1 MAESPDIGPGRTTGV
16 PGSPGSVEERVL
28 AALAVCRPHLQADGG
43 DIELV
48 RVTPDGIAELRFTG
62 ECRTCSLSK
71 MTLRAGVE
79 RVVMRHAPEVR
90 RVETV
95 Q

>member
-1 MAESPDIGPGRTTGV
+1 MAERRQEGEAGTLAGRIERAL
-16 PGSPGSVEERVL
+16 EE
-28 AALAVCRPHLQADGG
+28 CRPALRADGG

-48 RVTPDGIAELRFTG
+48 RVTDDGIAELRFTG
-62 ECRTCSLSK
+62 ECRTCSLSV

-79 RVVMRHAPEVR
+79 RVVMHHAPEIR
-90 RVETV
+90 RVESV

>member
-1 MAESPDIGPGRTTGV
+1 MAEAGDTVQGGGTLVQRIET
-16 PGSPGSVEERVL
+16 
-28 AALAVCRPHLQADGG
+28 ALEACRPALRADGG

-48 RVTPDGIAELRFTG
+48 RVTEDGIAELRFAG
-62 ECRTCSLSK
+62 ECRDCSLSV

-79 RVVMRHAPEVR
+79 RVVMHHAPEIR
-90 RVETV
+90 RVEAV

>member
-1 MAESPDIGPGRTTGV
+1 MAERREREPGRTLA
-16 PGSPGSVEERVL
+16 ERVEF
-28 AALAVCRPHLQADGG
+28 ALEACRPALQADGG

-48 RVTPDGIAELRFTG
+48 RVTDDGIAELRFSG
-62 ECRTCSLSK
+62 ECKTCSLSV

-79 RVVMRHAPEVR
+79 RVVMHHVPEIR

-95 Q
+95 A